1 MTCAAHI
8 FTKGIHRHGDNILLT
23 ALLERAG
30 MPIADIESY
39 DIRVVLSS
47 DRAVFRQYTYKDQSW
62 GADAAIADIDENGYI
77 ALNLTSDTTKEMGG
91 QYYAQ
96 FLLSNGSEAI
106 QSPIVPIFEVTP
118 SIVHAIQ

>member
-8 FTKGIHRHGDNILLT
+8 YTKGIHRQGDNILLM
-23 ALLERAG
+23 ALLQRDEL
-30 MPIADIESY
+30 PISDIETY
-39 DIRVVLSS
+39 DIRVVIFSE
-47 DRAVFRQYTYKDQSW
+47 RAIFRQYIYKDQSW
-62 GADAAIADIDENGYI
+62 GSDAEVADIDDAGYI
-77 ALNLTSDTTKEMGG
+77 SLNLPSDTTKEMKG

-118 SIVHAIQ
+118 SIVHAIK

>member
-8 FTKGIHRHGDNILLT
+8 YTKGIHRQGDNILLM
-23 ALLERAG
+23 ALLERDEL
-30 MPIADIESY
+30 PISDIETY
-39 DIRVVLSS
+39 DIRVVIFSE
-47 DRAVFRQYTYKDQSW
+47 RAIFRQYIYKDQSW
-62 GADAAIADIDENGYI
+62 GSDAAIADIDENGHI
-77 ALNLTSDTTKEMGG
+77 ALNLTSDVTKEMKG

-118 SIVHAIQ
+118 SIVHAIK